1 MNQGYFLE
9 LTSKD
14 SELFEEF
21 LAQQDFTELSAQE
34 QEKFAIVRR
43 QTLKGNQRYTSPYLD
58 NLQSH
63 ILGAK
68 EQLKTKES
76 AVLQGLQQ
84 SLLENITPLY
94 SLAEKLAWL
103 DFFTSQAIF
112 AREYRLV
119 KPHLAENGII
129 EVQAGRHLVIEAFLP
144 KDQPFIPNALA
155 IGESKSTHHGLIHII
170 T

>member
-21 LAQQDFTELSAQE
+21 LAQQDFTALSPQE

-63 ILGAK
+63 IL
-68 EQLKTKES
+68 
-76 AVLQGLQQ
+76 
-84 SLLENITPLY
+84 
-94 SLAEKLAWL
+94 
-103 DFFTSQAIF
+103 
-112 AREYRLV
+112 
-119 KPHLAENGII
+119 
-129 EVQAGRHLVIEAFLP
+129 
-144 KDQPFIPNALA
+144 
-155 IGESKSTHHGLIHII
+155 
-170 T
+170 

>member
-68 EQLKTKES
+68 EQLKAKES

-84 SLLENITPLY
+84 SLLESITPLY

-103 DFFTSQAIF
+103 DLFTSQAIF
-112 AREYRLV
+112 ARDYHCREERLPSS
-119 KPHLAENGII
+119 PHP
-129 EVQAGRHLVIEAFLP
+129 RP
-144 KDQPFIPNALA
+144 R
-155 IGESKSTHHGLIHII
+155 
-170 T
+170 

>member
-21 LAQQDFTELSAQE
+21 LAQQDFTALSAQE

-63 ILGAK
+63 IL
-68 EQLKTKES
+68 
-76 AVLQGLQQ
+76 
-84 SLLENITPLY
+84 
-94 SLAEKLAWL
+94 
-103 DFFTSQAIF
+103 
-112 AREYRLV
+112 
-119 KPHLAENGII
+119 
-129 EVQAGRHLVIEAFLP
+129 
-144 KDQPFIPNALA
+144 
-155 IGESKSTHHGLIHII
+155 
-170 T
+170 

>member
-21 LAQQDFTELSAQE
+21 LAQQDFTALNPQE

-68 EQLKTKES
+68 EQLKSHNPQKM
-76 AVLQGLQQ
+76 A
-84 SLLENITPLY
+84 SLRF
-94 SLAEKLAWL
+94 K
-103 DFFTSQAIF
+103 Q
-112 AREYRLV
+112 V
-119 KPHLAENGII
+119 
-129 EVQAGRHLVIEAFLP
+129 
-144 KDQPFIPNALA
+144 ALW
-155 IGESKSTHHGLIHII
+155 
-170 T
+170 